1 MYIYSKQQWNDTQ
14 RKPEKVVTVDEI
26 FAYFVLL
33 LLYGIHI
40 KHRKYP
46 LSLLENYTDIF

>member
-1 MYIYSKQQWNDTQ
+1 MYIYSNQQWNDAQ
-14 RKPEKVVTVDEI
+14 KKHEKVVTVDEI
-26 FAYFVLL
+26 FALL

-40 KHRKYP
+40 KHQQYP